1 MPRARRISRSGEIRT
16 LFQRGKRSRTAHL
29 DVFDSASPVAF
40 ARVVAV
46 VPKHRHTGA
55 QRNVVKRRLRELLR
69 TEVLPA
75 LDRCGLAVD
84 VLVRA
89 RGEAYDASFRAL
101 LEELRAWVDRR
112 CSRGR

>member
-1 MPRARRISRSGEIRT
+1 M
-16 LFQRGKRSRTAHL
+16 
-29 DVFDSASPVAF
+29 
-40 ARVVAV
+40 

-69 TEVLPA
+69 TVVLPA
-75 LDRCGLAVD
+75 LDRCGLGVD

-89 RGEAYDASFRAL
+89 RGEAYDASFAAL
-101 LEELRAWVDRR
+101 REELTEWVNRR

>member
-29 DVFDSASPVAF
+29 DVFDSASPVAYS
-40 ARVVAV
+40 RVVVV
-46 VPKHRHTGA
+46 VPKHRHTGV

-69 TEVLPA
+69 RVVLPG
-75 LDRCGLAVD
+75 LDRCGVGVD

-89 RGEAYDASFRAL
+89 RGEAYDASFAVL
-101 LEELRAWVDRR
+101 LEELTEWVDRR
-112 CSRGR
+112 CSRAH